1 MRVFVP
7 LLCLMFFGLQYRIWV
22 GEGSLAEV
30 WQLDKAIESQQVLN
44 VELQERNDK
53 LYAEVINLRDGLEA
67 VEERARRELGMIH
80 RNESFYQVIGD

>member
-1 MRVFVP
+1 
-7 LLCLMFFGLQYRIWV
+7 MFFGLQYRIWV

-30 WQLDKAIESQQVLN
+30 WRLDKAIESQQGSN